1 MSRGFTLIELMVTV
15 SIVGILATVAIP
27 EYGAMLVRTKRA
39 EIPMNLD
46 GIRSV
51 EIGYHAEWS
60 VFTACTLSP
69 SEIPGRVATAFPAT
83 IHTNLDWNELGW
95 TPDGKVYGQ
104 YEVTASDLHGDL
116 ATMELN
122 AYGDIDGDGN
132 LSNYRATNY
141 LKPTMM
147 TSNTIY

>member
-1 MSRGFTLIELMVTV
+1 MVTV
-15 SIVGILATVAIP
+15 SIVGILATIAIP

-60 VFTACTLSP
+60 LFTSCLLSP
-69 SEIPGRVATAFPAT
+69 TEIPGRVATPFPAT
-83 IHTNLDWNELGW
+83 ITTDLDWNELGW

-104 YEVTASDLHGDL
+104 YEVEASALQGEL

-122 AYGDIDGDGN
+122 GYGDIDGDGN
-132 LSNYRATNY
+132 LSNYRATNI
-141 LKPTMM
+141 LKPTLL